1 MRASIAAL
9 LAGAAVL
16 LTACELPRP
25 FAHKGPVFEN
35 ALLDLPSGDGVRV
48 VVADGLAP
56 EIADPL
62 RKAAVKALADAG
74 IPASGEAGLVRGYVL
89 TGAVQIEEPEN
100 GAPEAARFVWQLTG
114 RDGLAIG
121 AFDKEMTGSRSGW
134 LGRDPAMLEL
144 VARDASVQVAALLHD
159 RGPAAR
165 GTIDG
170 ATEAAVPAEEVA
182 FYFEGVGGAPGDGN
196 VALARAM
203 AAILKR
209 AGAPM
214 VESPDAATHLL
225 AGTVETEARDS
236 GVSMVAIVWQ
246 LRARDGTEIGTVS
259 QRNPVKTASIAER
272 WGELAYLVADAAIG
286 GVLDA
291 FDNAGRPADGGA
303 KLASPKNAAK

>member
-1 MRASIAAL
+1 MRVSLAVL
-9 LAGAAVL
+9 LAGAAAL

-48 VVADGLAP
+48 VVADGLDP
-56 EIADPL
+56 DIADPL

-121 AFDKEMTGSRSGW
+121 AFDKEISGPRSGW
-134 LGRDPAMLEL
+134 LGRDPAMFDL
-144 VARDASVQVAALLHD
+144 VARDASAQVAALLHD
-159 RGPAAR
+159 RGSAR
-165 GTIDG
+165 ATVDG
-170 ATEAAVPAEEVA
+170 ATEAAIPAEAAA
-182 FYFEGVGGAPGDGN
+182 FYFQGVSGAPGDGN
-196 VALARAM
+196 VSLARAM

-209 AGAPM
+209 AGVPM
-214 VESPDAATHLL
+214 AESQDTATHIL
-225 AGTVETEARDS
+225 AGTVQTETREP
-236 GVSMVAIVWQ
+236 GVSLVSIVWQ
-246 LRARDGTEIGTVS
+246 VSARDGTEVGTVS
-259 QRNPVKTASIAER
+259 QRNPVKTAAIAER
-272 WGELAYLVADAAIG
+272 WGELANIVADAAID

-291 FDNAGRPADGGA
+291 FDSAARPPDTGA
-303 KLASPKNAAK
+303 KSAPPGNAAK